1 MDEVLKIPKLDDE
14 LSALL
19 ANPKLSIWIQYGRLV
34 GKENKLSSSPVI
46 AELTK
51 RYGVAKLSESIQ
63 APKKS
68 VWTRKIAQELQD
80 LKLKQWLDAKTDPKV
95 VFVLLGL
102 KMSKPVLESSPNT
115 PVFARYYKIF
125 SELHLKA

>member
-1 MDEVLKIPKLDDE
+1 MDEVLKILKLDDE

-63 APKKS
+63 APKNS

-80 LKLKQWLDAKTDPKV
+80 LQLKQWLDAKQIQR
-95 VFVLLGL
+95 LCL
-102 KMSKPVLESSPNT
+102 S
-115 PVFARYYKIF
+115 YW
-125 SELHLKA
+125 